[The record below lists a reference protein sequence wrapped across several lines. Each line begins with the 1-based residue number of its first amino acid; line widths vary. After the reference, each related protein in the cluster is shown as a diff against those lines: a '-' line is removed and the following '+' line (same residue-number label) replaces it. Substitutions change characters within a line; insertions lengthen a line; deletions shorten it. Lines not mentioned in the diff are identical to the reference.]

1 MAAPA
6 LHWWHMEQALSVQ
19 EGVDRAR
26 RIMAVVP
33 APAHKRPPGARHEVT
48 SDEDRARLIT
58 DDLRVIVKCLPQGGG
73 KVLTII
79 IVAGRDGGRTEGVM
93 ETFRDVMRSGDIAGL
108 LE

>member
-6 LHWWHMEQALSVQ
+6 LFWWHMEQELSVQ
-19 EGVDRAR
+19 EGVERAR

-58 DDLRVIVKCLPQGGG
+58 DDFMVIVKCLPQGRG

-79 IVAGRDGGRTEGVM
+79 IVAGHDGGQTEGVM
-93 ETFRDVMRSGDIAGL
+93 HTFRDVMRSGNIGGL